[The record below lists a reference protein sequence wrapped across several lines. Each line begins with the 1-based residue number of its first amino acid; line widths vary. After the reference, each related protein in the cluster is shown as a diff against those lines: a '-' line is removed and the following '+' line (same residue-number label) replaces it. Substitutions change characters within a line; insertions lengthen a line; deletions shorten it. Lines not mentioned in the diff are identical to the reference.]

1 MNIISFMHKLD
12 LIKLVPMEILPGLKY
27 PFNYP
32 RQRNKLKAMKAEKVF
47 EKTKGSFRFP
57 NLEAQTRV
65 MTVVANFVLVEI
77 SDIVAPER
85 KWQGA

>member
-1 MNIISFMHKLD
+1 
-12 LIKLVPMEILPGLKY
+12 
-27 PFNYP
+27 
-32 RQRNKLKAMKAEKVF
+32 MKAEKVF

-77 SDIVAPER
+77 SDIVAPQR